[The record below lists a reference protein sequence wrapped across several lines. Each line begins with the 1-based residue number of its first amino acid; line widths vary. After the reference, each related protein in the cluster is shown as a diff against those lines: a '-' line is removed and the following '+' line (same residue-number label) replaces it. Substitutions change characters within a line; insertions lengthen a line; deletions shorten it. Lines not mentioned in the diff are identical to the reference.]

1 MRSLI
6 IIAAILLSGC
16 STLGDL
22 EVMNDVGLGEV
33 SEAMR
38 AYNKTM
44 NVLGA
49 GQSGPRLNT
58 SAINSGYGNAKQMPD
73 HMNDIPTAVAEI
85 QDLLRYVPK

>member
-1 MRSLI
+1 MRTLI
-6 IIAAILLSGC
+6 VIAALALSGC

-44 NVLGA
+44 NVIGVN
-49 GQSGPRLNT
+49 QRSRLNT
-58 SAINSGYGNAKQMPD
+58 SAINTGYGNAKQMPD
-73 HMNDIPTAVAEI
+73 HMNNIPTAVAEI

>member
-1 MRSLI
+1 MRTLI
-6 IIAAILLSGC
+6 IIAALALSGC

-44 NVLGA
+44 NVLGVNQNA
-49 GQSGPRLNT
+49 RQLNT

-73 HMNDIPTAVAEI
+73 HMNDVPTAVAEI
-85 QDLLRYVPK
+85 QDLLRYVK

>member
-1 MRSLI
+1 MRTLI
-6 IIAAILLSGC
+6 IIATLALSGC

-49 GQSGPRLNT
+49 NQRSQINT
-58 SAINSGYGNAKQMPD
+58 SAINTGYGNAKQMPD
-73 HMNDIPTAVAEI
+73 HMNDVPTAVAEI